1 MNDRIDAVLV
11 DTSVYHMWDY
21 RDMAEDWDD
30 SCDEEEDYDDCEDDY
45 DEEEDY

>member
-1 MNDRIDAVLV
+1 MAGGGFGSSRTLSQF
-11 DTSVYHMWDY
+11 TVYY